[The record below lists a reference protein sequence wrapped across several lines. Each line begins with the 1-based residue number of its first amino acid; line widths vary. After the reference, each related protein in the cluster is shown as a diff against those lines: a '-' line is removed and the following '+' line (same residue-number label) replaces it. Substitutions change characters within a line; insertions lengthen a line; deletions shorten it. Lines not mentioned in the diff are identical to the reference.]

1 MNFRKTTLI
10 ASVLVFALIVSV
22 SASSP
27 NSISGIISND
37 SVEFEKCRLLG
48 FQAGLSVVPLV
59 THEPEVKFN
68 QIQNRLVQNANPDV

>member
-10 ASVLVFALIVSV
+10 APVLVFALVVSV

-37 SVEFEKCRLLG
+37 SVEFEKSRLLG